1 MVLDV
6 LESPW
11 VQGFVAAADWLLPG
25 VFSLWHGV
33 AWAMSGPVCVGV
45 LGQGLSGANTGLAQF
60 DTGVVLVAFFAMAIF
75 VMLVTG

>member
-1 MVLDV
+1 
-6 LESPW
+6 
-11 VQGFVAAADWLLPG
+11 
-25 VFSLWHGV
+25 
-33 AWAMSGPVCVGV
+33 MSGPVCVGV